1 MILYAD
7 DIVLMCNN
15 VDELAEI
22 VNIYDQNFA
31 RFGLKIATSKTE
43 TMAFNVPEEVKAQP
57 SLISVGGVALK
68 NVCTFKYLGHMITN
82 NNEDPSHYLNFRIS
96 SAFLKNGTN

>member
-7 DIVLMCNN
+7 YIVLMCNN

-31 RFGLKIATSKTE
+31 RIGLKIATSKTE
-43 TMAFNVPEEVKAQP
+43 TMAFNVPEEVKVNFCWSCCTEKCVHLQ
-57 SLISVGGVALK
+57 ISRA
-68 NVCTFKYLGHMITN
+68 YDH
-82 NNEDPSHYLNFRIS
+82 
-96 SAFLKNGTN
+96 